1 MQMDWN
7 WIPNHRSEIER
18 ESRGD
23 CFLVS
28 VDRERDVLSVGE
40 REILLGRVVILLL
53 PIGAF
58 ESAET
63 IDRHER
69 KVPKRTVFRYASS
82 FWDSPFYLLKTGNIN
97 SAEMTMPFSRLHRG
111 VME

>member
-28 VDRERDVLSVGE
+28 VERERDVLSVGQ
-40 REILLGRVVILLL
+40 RDFVGSCRYS
-53 PIGAF
+53 
-58 ESAET
+58 SA
-63 IDRHER
+63 
-69 KVPKRTVFRYASS
+69 A
-82 FWDSPFYLLKTGNIN
+82 N
-97 SAEMTMPFSRLHRG
+97 RG
-111 VME
+111 L